1 VQLQFKKVCNKT
13 PPIYI
18 SWIEGCLLML
28 VQIFYAIM
36 YIFAL
41 YGFISIALTIVRRF
55 YHNIRLK
62 NANIRL
68 VLIAKDQEEII
79 EGVIR
84 SIFQGGILESLTQDN
99 TLYIVDMG
107 STDRTADI
115 LQRLKETYQ
124 NMEALTIENKEQIFY
139 DFI

>member
-68 VLIAKDQEEII
+68 VLIPKDHSSNLWGEDKNFHPGNYIPII
-79 EGVIR
+79 NL
-84 SIFQGGILESLTQDN
+84 FD
-99 TLYIVDMG
+99 YI
-107 STDRTADI
+107 
-115 LQRLKETYQ
+115 
-124 NMEALTIENKEQIFY
+124 
-139 DFI
+139 

>member
-1 VQLQFKKVCNKT
+1 MQLQFKKVCNKT

-41 YGFISIALTIVRRF
+41 YGFISIALTIVRR

-62 NANIRL
+62 M
-68 VLIAKDQEEII
+68 LISIGTNGKGSGKII
-79 EGVIR
+79 EGVI
-84 SIFQGGILESLTQDN
+84 SIFQGGILKSLTQDN
-99 TLYIVDMG
+99 TLYIVDT
-107 STDRTADI
+107 TD
-115 LQRLKETYQ
+115 
-124 NMEALTIENKEQIFY
+124 EQQT
-139 DFI
+139 